1 MEVTMLEE
9 RTSRPSTQHST
20 GSGSEQAG
28 EESRAAAITRV
39 ILIGAILSIVGIGAY
54 AFVYTQ
60 TGIWQILADGAGLLL
75 SLACLALAYWA
86 VRRGRLDTAGY
97 WLLLALL
104 ITYGASELVWAN
116 ETWYNLIG
124 GSLLFLLVGN
134 LVLSRKWWAWLGM
147 AGIYAAYVYLV
158 NQWEPLPRYN
168 AIEESGPIYLLDVG
182 LTVLLSML
190 TLWLIYR
197 IFRRGTIRTR
207 LLVAFIGLV
216 LLPVIAIAVA
226 IVVTGRT
233 TLQESVTAQLET
245 AAESKEAEI
254 EAWIQTLQIELA
266 TVLNTE
272 DTRVHAPILLQEED
286 AAPSRYAAYQTLRDR
301 FQVWTV
307 DSPQFEELFIIDQ
320 QGRVVLSTDATH
332 EGQIHSYQTYFW
344 EGLKGSYITLLYYS
358 RLLGRPAMVAAQP
371 IISQEGEALGVLAGY
386 ADIGWINEIMHTQ
399 AWLSETGETY
409 LVQSNHTALTNLRY
423 SVPGQT
429 GGTDMHTEGIDTVL
443 ETHTNGSGIYDNYRG
458 ESVIGVYHWLPDL
471 ELALLVEESQTEA
484 LGPLVVML
492 AGAGGIAAIAIGLA
506 VVAALLITRSI
517 ASPLSDLAETALEVA
532 AGDLECT
539 VEVRGEDEI
548 GTLAQTFNSMT
559 TQIRELVGSLEQ
571 RVAKRTYELEQHSAY
586 MQASAEV
593 GRAASSILD
602 ADQLIQQV
610 VGLIRERFGL
620 YYVGLFLLDEAGEW
634 AVLRAGTGEA
644 GQAMLARGHRLRVG
658 QGMIG
663 WSIAHAQARIALQA
677 EKDAVRRV
685 TAELPDTRS
694 EAALPLR
701 SRGQIIGALTVQ
713 SAQFNAFDEDITAVL
728 QIMADQVAVALD
740 NARLYTESRASLEAM
755 RRAYSELS
763 RKGWI
768 ELLRSQSEIGYRS
781 GRGGI
786 APAEEARQPEIEQA
800 LQKGERVVGNGTGDS
815 EESSLAVPIKVR
827 DDVIGVLSTRK
838 PAEAGEW
845 TTDEIALLEALT
857 DQLGLALE
865 GARLYQEAQRSAARE
880 RLTREITDQMRRA
893 TSVEGV
899 VRTAVDELFSMLG
912 TSRAFVRLGVNQPA
926 QSSDRDRNDGHKQ

>member
-1 MEVTMLEE
+1 MLED
-9 RTSRPSTQHST
+9 RTSRPSTRHST
-20 GSGSEQAG
+20 GSRPEQAG
-28 EESRAAAITRV
+28 EESRAAVITRV
-39 ILIGAILSIVGIGAY
+39 ILIGTILSIVGIGAY
-54 AFVYTQ
+54 VLIYIQ
-60 TGIWQILADGAGLLL
+60 TGMWQVLADGAGLLL
-75 SLACLALAYWA
+75 GLACLALAYWS
-86 VRRGRLDTAGY
+86 VRRDKLDAAGY
-97 WLLLALL
+97 LLLLTLL
-104 ITYGASELVWAN
+104 ITYGASELVWAD
-116 ETWYNLIG
+116 ETWYNLLG
-124 GSLLFLLVGN
+124 GSLLFLLVGS
-134 LVLSRKWWAWLGM
+134 LVLRRKWWAWLGT
-147 AGIYAAYVYLV
+147 AGVYAAYVYLV
-158 NQWEPLPRYN
+158 NQLEPIPRYN
-168 AIEESGPIYLLDVG
+168 AIEESGPIFLLDLG
-182 LTVLLSML
+182 LTVLLL
-190 TLWLIYR
+190 VLALWFIYR

-216 LLPVIAIAVA
+216 LLPVTA
-226 IVVTGRT
+226 IVVAMIVTGNT
-233 TLQESVTAQLET
+233 TIQESVTDQLET
-245 AAESKEAEI
+245 VAESKEAEI

-272 DTRVHAPILLQEED
+272 DTRVYAPTLLQEED
-286 AAPSRYAAYQTLRDR
+286 AAPTRYAAYQTLRDQ
-301 FQVWTV
+301 FQSWTV
-307 DSPQFEELFIIDQ
+307 QSPQFEELFIIDQ
-320 QGRVVLSTDATH
+320 QGRIVLSTDATH

-358 RLLGRPAMVAAQP
+358 RLLGQSTMVVAQP
-371 IISQEGEALGVLAGY
+371 IISQEGEALGVLTGY
-386 ADIGWINEIMHTQ
+386 ADMAWLNEIMRTQ

-409 LVQSNHTALTNLRY
+409 LVKSNHTPLTDLRY
-423 SVPGQT
+423 AMPGQMS
-429 GGTDMHTEGIDTVL
+429 GDMHTAGIDAVL
-443 ETHTNGSGIYDNYRG
+443 ETHTNGSGTYDNYQG

-471 ELALLVEESQTEA
+471 QLALLVEESRTEA
-484 LGPLVVML
+484 LSPLVVML

-506 VVAALLITRSI
+506 VIAALLITRSI
-517 ASPLSDLAETALEVA
+517 AVPLTALAETALQVA
-532 AGDLECT
+532 AGDLERT
-539 VEVRGEDEI
+539 VEVAREDEI

-559 TQIRELVGSLEQ
+559 AQIRELVGSLEQ

-586 MQASAEV
+586 MQASTEV

-644 GQAMLARGHRLRVG
+644 GRAMLARGHRLRVG

-713 SAQFNAFDEDITAVL
+713 SAQFNAFDEDIIAVL

-768 ELLRSQSEIGYRS
+768 ELLRSQSDIGYRS

-786 APAEEARQPEIEQA
+786 APAEGTRQPQIEQA
-800 LQKGERVVGNGTGDS
+800 LQKGERVVGNGTDAG
-815 EESSLAVPIKVR
+815 EKASLAVPIKVR
-827 DDVIGVLSTRK
+827 DDVIGVLSTHK

-880 RLTREITDQMRRA
+880 RLTREITDRMRRA
-893 TSVEGV
+893 TNVEDV
-899 VRTAVDELFSMLG
+899 VRTAVDELFSMLE
-912 TSRAFVRLGVNQPA
+912 TSRAFVRLGVSQPA
-926 QSSDRDRNDGHKQ
+926 QGSDGDRNDGRKQ